1 MLMSRVLVH
10 AVVIN
15 WLRNYVFHF
24 HEKKLLFPVTVLH
37 TYYSKNLKTAIM
49 MITKWLNHVIKCL
62 SFNKINSINKSPL
75 KHFSGLKI
83 MQQKSYG
90 TFHGVQEQENVSYL
104 QVDTA
109 GSNNESTGG
118 LNTQCKTVKISTK
131 ISWNHQ
137 LSLV

>member
-1 MLMSRVLVH
+1 MTFFQEIHFTQQPQTGLISRFYRQVENRLKK
-10 AVVIN
+10 ASKE
-15 WLRNYVFHF
+15 
-24 HEKKLLFPVTVLH
+24 EKGK
-37 TYYSKNLKTAIM
+37 S
-49 MITKWLNHVIKCL
+49 
-62 SFNKINSINKSPL
+62 KSPL

-118 LNTQCKTVKISTK
+118 LNTQCKNVKILTK
-131 ISWNHQ
+131 MS
-137 LSLV
+137 